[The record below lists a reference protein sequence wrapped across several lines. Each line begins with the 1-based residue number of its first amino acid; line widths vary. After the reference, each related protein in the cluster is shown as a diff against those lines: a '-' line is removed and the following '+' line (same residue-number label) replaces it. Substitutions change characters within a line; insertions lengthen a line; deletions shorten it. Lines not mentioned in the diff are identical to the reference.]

1 ISFIGLL
8 GYWCIMSWIPS
19 MLRADRG
26 MTIFASSMWFIIIN
40 VGCMIGYLTFGVV
53 ADRLGRR
60 PTFTIYWLAAMVF
73 APLFAFYAL
82 SPAVMLPVGFCL
94 GISMGY
100 FSGYPMYGSELWP
113 TWLRATGMGI
123 AYMGIARIGSTFGP
137 MAVGA
142 MADIIGVAKAIGVMA
157 SFYILAVIL
166 IWAIGYE
173 TKGKSL
179 EELDKI

>member
-1 ISFIGLL
+1 
-8 GYWCIMSWIPS
+8 
-19 MLRADRG
+19 
-26 MTIFASSMWFIIIN
+26 
-40 VGCMIGYLTFGVV
+40 
-53 ADRLGRR
+53 
-60 PTFTIYWLAAMVF
+60 
-73 APLFAFYAL
+73 
-82 SPAVMLPVGFCL
+82 
-94 GISMGY
+94 
-100 FSGYPMYGSELWP
+100 YGSELWP

-166 IWAIGYE
+166 IWTIGYE

-179 EELDKI
+179 EELDRI